1 MAKKTFNQK
10 LTDVK
15 NLPEIVIVDDP
26 VQISRHGGDK
36 MLIAEPLAYD
46 RVMRTIP
53 YGKVTTSEHI
63 RKYLAVQSGADYTC
77 HLTAG
82 IFINIVAHASIE
94 RDTDH
99 TPYWRTLKKDGELN
113 PKYPGGIADQKALLE
128 AEGHT
133 ITQKGTRFFVAN
145 YEFALFPLL
154 VNR

>member
-1 MAKKTFNQK
+1 MKKTFNQK
-10 LTDVK
+10 LNEVK
-15 NLPEIVIVDDP
+15 KLPEIVIVDDP
-26 VQISRHGGDK
+26 IQVAKHGGDK

-46 RVMRTIP
+46 RVMRLVP
-53 YGKVTTSEHI
+53 FGKVTTSEHI

-94 RDTDH
+94 RESDH

-113 PKYPGGIADQKALLE
+113 PKYPGGIADQRALLE

-133 ITQKGTRFFVAN
+133 IIQKGSRYYVSN
-145 YEFALFPLL
+145 YESALFPLL

>member
-1 MAKKTFNQK
+1 VKKTFNQK
-10 LTDVK
+10 LTEVK

-26 VQISRHGGDK
+26 VQIARHGGDK
-36 MLIAEPLAYD
+36 MLVAEPLAYD

-94 RDTDH
+94 RDTDQ
-99 TPYWRTLKKDGELN
+99 TPYWRTLKKGGELN
-113 PKYPGGIADQKALLE
+113 PKFPGGTSDQKVLLE

-133 ITQKGTRFFVAN
+133 ITQKNNRFFVENFEA
-145 YEFALFPLL
+145 ALFPLL
-154 VNR
+154 VIQ

>member
-10 LTDVK
+10 LTEVK

-26 VQISRHGGDK
+26 VQIARHGGDK
-36 MLIAEPLAYD
+36 MLVAEPLAYD

-63 RKYLAVQSGADYTC
+63 RRYLASQNGADYTC

-82 IFINIVAHASIE
+82 IFINIVAHASTE

-113 PKYPGGIADQKALLE
+113 PKYPGGISDQKALLE

-133 ITQKGTRFFVAN
+133 ITQKNNRFFVAN
-145 YEFALFPLL
+145 FEASLFPLL
-154 VNR
+154 VIR